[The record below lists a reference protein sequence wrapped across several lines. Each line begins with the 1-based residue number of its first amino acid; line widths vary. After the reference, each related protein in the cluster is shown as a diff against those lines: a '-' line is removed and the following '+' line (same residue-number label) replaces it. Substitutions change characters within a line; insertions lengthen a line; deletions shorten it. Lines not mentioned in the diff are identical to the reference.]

1 MKYQN
6 EHEMIVNAIKNNNF
20 LQYMDEELQKE
31 IESKIHDAEWRFKG
45 KNDAYINTVKKNIRI
60 ETTEKFKKMY
70 TSDYPKFLM
79 LPEKNKK
86 FIMFLLGSIIK
97 KNSEKITK
105 DDECIKKML
114 NLNDYPEFYKLIDTN
129 SEYKFVCKISQML
142 KDLEFPKNYTFDRIY
157 YWRFEKT
164 LCTTIKR
171 DREWFAKSLPKFEK
185 TWKNIEFL
193 RANKDCADILFKFI
207 DDLPAKEIQHGKELK
222 DNDIVE
228 EFVNM
233 LCNKKTVNY
242 EKKIKE
248 MITKYCKK
256 MIK

>member
-1 MKYQN
+1 
-6 EHEMIVNAIKNNNF
+6 
-20 LQYMDEELQKE
+20 
-31 IESKIHDAEWRFKG
+31 
-45 KNDAYINTVKKNIRI
+45 
-60 ETTEKFKKMY
+60 
-70 TSDYPKFLM
+70 
-79 LPEKNKK
+79 
-86 FIMFLLGSIIK
+86 
-97 KNSEKITK
+97 
-105 DDECIKKML
+105 
-114 NLNDYPEFYKLIDTN
+114 
-129 SEYKFVCKISQML
+129 ML